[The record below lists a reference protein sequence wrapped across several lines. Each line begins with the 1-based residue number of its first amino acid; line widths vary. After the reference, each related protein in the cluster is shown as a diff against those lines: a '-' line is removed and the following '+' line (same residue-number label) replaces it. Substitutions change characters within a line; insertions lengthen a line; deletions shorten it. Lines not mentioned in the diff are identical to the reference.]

1 MSDKL
6 EVGAI
11 GWIDLT
17 VLNAKQVR
25 DFYSGVIGWKPEEVP
40 MGDYSDYNMT
50 SPESGTP
57 SAGICHKRGVNANLP
72 SQWMAYFIVADMKES
87 LTKVSKLGG
96 KIIIEPKTMGE
107 HGSIAVIEDPAGA
120 VCALFEQ
127 A

>member
-50 SPESGTP
+50 
-57 SAGICHKRGVNANLP
+57 H
-72 SQWMAYFIVADMKES
+72 
-87 LTKVSKLGG
+87 
-96 KIIIEPKTMGE
+96 PK
-107 HGSIAVIEDPAGA
+107 AARQ
-120 VCALFEQ
+120 ALEY
-127 A
+127 ATNEE